1 MSIIKCPECQK
12 EISNTS
18 TSCPNCGCPLSNE
31 TENII
36 CQEQQN
42 ADEQNN
48 NSEENIIIENNK
60 TKKHTIFCNKKF
72 IIAML
77 VIFIFIL
84 SGSIFAG
91 VKIHNMKQEA
101 ISVSYELEQWTVEN
115 LNKKYQS
122 VFPKNS
128 KITDVS
134 DDTLNEIIG
143 ELQNLKKRYNSL
155 NEYQRKYISD
165 SAKALKL
172 DYCIKIFE
180 QTKELKSAMNEL
192 YQTIVDEAIG
202 K

>member
-12 EISNTS
+12 EISDTS

-72 IIAML
+72 IIAMMA
-77 VIFIFIL
+77 IFIFIL

-115 LNKKYQS
+115 LDKNLKS
-122 VFPKNS
+122 IFPNNS
-128 KITDVS
+128 NITDVP
-134 DDTLNEIIG
+134 DDTLNEIIE
-143 ELQNLKKRYNSL
+143 ELQDLKERYNHL
-155 NEYQRKYISD
+155 NEYQKKYISD
-165 SAKALKL
+165 SAKSAKI
-172 DYCIKIFE
+172 DDCIKLFE
-180 QTKELKSAMNEL
+180 NFKKLKRAVNGL
-192 YQTIVDEAIG
+192 NQAIVDKAIG